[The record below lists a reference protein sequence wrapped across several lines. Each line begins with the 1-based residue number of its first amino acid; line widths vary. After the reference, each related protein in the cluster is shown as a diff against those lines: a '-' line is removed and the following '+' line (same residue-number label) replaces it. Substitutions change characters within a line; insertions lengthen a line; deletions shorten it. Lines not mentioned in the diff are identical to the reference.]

1 MLGPQR
7 VGASD
12 RVGWGSAQTGKE
24 DLYTLCCHSALDCS
38 ETPVGFSHHLRAV
51 AATAGVSAGCQILD
65 TFVLGGHSSDSASAP
80 LLRRIMT
87 RCGLSQGSVLGTRPR
102 LGRRGICS
110 PLSRRE
116 GGRISLPL
124 LMCELMASLLS
135 MVVHVV
141 VLESSYSTR

>member
-38 ETPVGFSHHLRAV
+38 ETPVGFSDLLRAE

-65 TFVLGGHSSDSASAP
+65 TFVFGGHSSDSASAP

-87 RCGLSQGSVLGTRPR
+87 RCGLSV
-102 LGRRGICS
+102 RGICS
-110 PLSRRE
+110 PLSHRE

>member
-38 ETPVGFSHHLRAV
+38 ETPVGFSHHLRAE

-65 TFVLGGHSSDSASAP
+65 TFVSAP
-80 LLRRIMT
+80 LLCRIMT